1 MRQNTNLIKA
11 RGLFNRN
18 GSVLGNSCIYSRIDS
33 GKYELE
39 LTPLTIRS
47 LSPTINSAYEANLDF
62 KTGSQR
68 LIPPLF
74 IGGLWQVLDDS
85 KFSVTGSCWLRS
97 RFVTMSAWN
106 SPRETNGFRMEWL
119 ESKHAKILS
128 LDENRVEYIFLI
140 LGNVTNS
147 QISTA
152 NISFIL
158 LYIDIAFRNKMEES
172 NQTC

>member
-33 GKYELE
+33 GKYEIE

-68 LIPPLF
+68 LIPPPPPCLL
-74 IGGLWQVLDDS
+74 GGCDRFWTIPNSVLQVRADY
-85 KFSVTGSCWLRS
+85 VPGSLRC
-97 RFVTMSAWN
+97 RRGILHVKRMDLEWN
-106 SPRETNGFRMEWL
+106 
-119 ESKHAKILS
+119 
-128 LDENRVEYIFLI
+128 D
-140 LGNVTNS
+140 
-147 QISTA
+147 
-152 NISFIL
+152 
-158 LYIDIAFRNKMEES
+158 
-172 NQTC
+172 